1 MSVAALAAPACSGT
15 GSRNPPTVNSRSSTA
30 HTPKATEADIDIRLL
45 TNAIADEEELLNF
58 CTAASRRYPA
68 KRTLLTTAIA
78 FQHEHIRRFRASL
91 TNLKPPVTRTSPP
104 LPHRSGELPTA
115 LATAARAAADHR
127 SEDCLAAT
135 SGLLAELFGS
145 VAAAHAVTAAA
156 LDPEPIRSPVPSSSP
171 PAEVGALEPCLT
183 AEYAAVFGYGVLGG
197 VLSAG
202 VSDRPAASA
211 AVSSYDV
218 HRDRRDALVALITA
232 AGVQPPA
239 AAAAYDIP
247 FPVTGLPSA
256 RRLARYI
263 EGRCATVYARAIES
277 TTGPARRLV
286 SSTLIDCAVRAASWG
301 AAPVAFPGLGS
312 K

>member
-1 MSVAALAAPACSGT
+1 VSVAALVAPACSGSGNR
-15 GSRNPPTVNSRSSTA
+15 GSPTVDSPSSTPPTPTA
-30 HTPKATEADIDIRLL
+30 SDADTDIRLL
-45 TNAIADEEELLNF
+45 TNAIAAEEELLNF

-68 KRTLLTTAIA
+68 KRSLLTDVIA
-78 FQHEHIRRFRASL
+78 FQHQHVRRFRGSL
-91 TNLKPPVTRTSPP
+91 TNLEPPVTRTSRP
-104 LPHRSGELPTA
+104 LPHRSGELPSE
-115 LATAARAAADHR
+115 LAAAERAAADHR
-127 SEDCLAAT
+127 SADCLAAT

-145 VAAAHAVTAAA
+145 VAASHAVTAQA
-156 LDPEPIRSPVPSSSP
+156 LVPGPIGNPVSPSGPL
-171 PAEVGALEPCLT
+171 AGVGALEPCLL

-263 EGRCATVYARAIES
+263 EGRCAAVYVRAIGS
-277 TTGPARRLV
+277 TTGQARRLV
-286 SSTLIDCAVRAASWG
+286 SSTLVDCAVRGVSWG
-301 AAPVAFPGLGS
+301 AAPEAFPGLGS
-312 K
+312 E